1 MSIGTEMKSRE
12 NLRKRES
19 TGDPPHLRSLKP
31 MRWGG
36 RGSQL
41 RLVEIYNQE
50 EGKSKQIKRKIFAI
64 HLNGLYRII
73 PKNGD
78 PIVII
83 DMIDSMWRHFTLC
96 KLFKLGNFCH
106 VLRSPTSYIGPA
118 ENAEQN
124 YEPGKLHEQ
133 CYSEIAGILSRLN
146 LPRRGITNLWKKQ
159 SNRASKTR
167 HSIGGCN
174 VGKSR
179 RSAVLWTDPGS
190 ACLDSGHW
198 PSQQTDQI

>member
-1 MSIGTEMKSRE
+1 MKQKESVIRAELKRCMSIGTEMKSRE

-124 YEPGKLHEQ
+124 WEAAWAMLFWNCRYLVQ
-133 CYSEIAGILSRLN
+133 TY
-146 LPRRGITNLWKKQ
+146 LPRRGITNLWKK
-159 SNRASKTR
+159 T
-167 HSIGGCN
+167 
-174 VGKSR
+174 V
-179 RSAVLWTDPGS
+179 
-190 ACLDSGHW
+190 
-198 PSQQTDQI
+198 